1 MSTAASTTTRLR
13 MSSDDRSADS
23 EAAAAHEA
31 QTDLATLVDRLRLD
45 QEPFASA
52 AAAEIGRRFYPLIR
66 KFWRQQR
73 CGEYADFYQDVM
85 LRLFMA
91 LPQLRDYAAFPGL
104 FRRIVIA
111 AAADFWRR
119 QGPHEE
125 NLTDVDVNSLERS
138 FDHDL
143 SAPVLVR
150 TYLDWLPP
158 REKEVIE
165 LSFMHDLDPEDI
177 ASRLGITAG
186 AVRMTKARALQ
197 RLRTLIQK
205 V

>member
-1 MSTAASTTTRLR
+1 MSV
-13 MSSDDRSADS
+13 DS
-23 EAAAAHEA
+23 EVEAAHAA
-31 QTDLATLVDRLRLD
+31 QTDLATLVHHLQLGR
-45 QEPFASA
+45 EPFASA
-52 AAAEIGRRFYPLIR
+52 AAAEIGRRFSPLIR

-73 CGEYADFYQDVM
+73 CGEYADFFQEVM
-85 LRLFMA
+85 LRLFTA
-91 LPQLRDYAAFPGL
+91 LPQLRDHDAFPGL

-111 AAADFWRR
+111 AAADYWRK
-119 QGPHEE
+119 QGLHEE
-125 NLTDVDVNSLERS
+125 KLTDVDVDSLERS

-143 SAPVLVR
+143 SAPVLIR

-177 ASRLGITAG
+177 AGQLGVTAG

-197 RLRTLIQK
+197 RLRALIQK